1 MKILAI
7 SDVHG
12 CFERLYKIIKMENPE
27 IILFSGDGYEDV
39 TDMQYA
45 FPEIKFV
52 CARGNCDY
60 NSSFN
65 DEEIIEIF
73 DKKFFIT
80 HGHIYGVK
88 RNYFQIEMRAKELDA
103 NVVVFGHTHSPYLKN
118 KEQTIYFNPGAVLCG
133 SYGVITINEDKNI
146 KLIHKEV
153 K

>member
-12 CFERLYKIIKMENPE
+12 CFERLYRIIKMENPE

-39 TDMQYA
+39 VDMQYA

-65 DEEIIEIF
+65 DEEIIEIL

-118 KEQTIYFNPGAVLCG
+118 KEETIYFNPGAVLCG